1 MMHIMVLHKYL
12 GNYGNETSFQKIS
25 QRMGISKGAVNK
37 CVTQASSAILKLQE
51 QVIKWPN
58 EERKHKCKNSKDTWL
73 CQFGQLDRWYFVS
86 FDLCTYTEC

>member
-12 GNYGNETSFQKIS
+12 GNLGNETSLKKIG
-25 QRMGISKGAVNK
+25 QMMGISKGSVNK

-58 EERKHKCKNSKDTWL
+58 
-73 CQFGQLDRWYFVS
+73 
-86 FDLCTYTEC
+86 